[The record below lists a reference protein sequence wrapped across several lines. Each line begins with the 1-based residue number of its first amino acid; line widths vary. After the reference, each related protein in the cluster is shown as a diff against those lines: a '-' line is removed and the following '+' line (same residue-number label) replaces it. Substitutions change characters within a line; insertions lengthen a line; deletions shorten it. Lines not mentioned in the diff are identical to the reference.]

1 MRRLS
6 LMILVLYALFAPVM
20 VSALT
25 ESEPRR
31 ALVIGNAA
39 YPEHPLRN
47 PLHDATDLADTLRR
61 FHFVVTLITDA
72 DKPTMERAVEDF
84 TQGVA
89 PQTAGLFF
97 FAGHGVQIE
106 GLNYLIPVG
115 ATFETTSDVKYRA
128 VLADWISARMDES
141 GMAVKILILDA
152 CRNNPFGRGWRSRA
166 LNGGLAQMQAPEGT
180 LISYSTSPGK
190 TAADGAG
197 RNSPFTASLL
207 QEIPQPQ
214 RPIELMFK
222 AVRARVHD
230 ETGMQ
235 QTPWE
240 ASSLRGNFS
249 FAPDAPPVVSTA
261 PAPVTPSPAPPQPT
275 PPAAGVLQ
283 PAPSPPNL
291 PPTLGAP
298 AELLVG
304 TWRFT
309 GVELGQRVNIL
320 WHLRTDGTQTYI
332 INGVAQGA
340 GTWQYIGAHIYER
353 YPDGRQGEGAIQILD
368 RDHFVVTIVDNGF
381 PAHTGLQRLY
391 SRQ

>member
-1 MRRLS
+1 MQRLS
-6 LMILVLYALFAPVM
+6 LMMLVLYALFAPVM

-25 ESEPRR
+25 ASEPRR

-39 YPEHPLRN
+39 YPEYPLRN

-207 QEIPQPQ
+207 REIPQPQ

-222 AVRARVHD
+222 AVRGRVYE

-261 PAPVTPSPAPPQPT
+261 PAPVSPSTTPPQPT
-275 PPAAGVLQ
+275 PPA
-283 PAPSPPNL
+283 
-291 PPTLGAP
+291 LGAP
-298 AELLVG
+298 SELLVG

-309 GVELGQRVNIL
+309 GVELGQPVNIL
-320 WHLRTDGTQTYI
+320 WHLRPDGTQTYI
-332 INGVAQGA
+332 INGVSQGA
-340 GTWQYIGAHIYER
+340 GTWQYVGAHIYER
-353 YPDGRQGEGAIQILD
+353 YSDGRQGEGAIQILD
-368 RDHFVVTIVDNGF
+368 RNHFVVTIVDNGF

-391 SRQ
+391 IRQ

>member
-6 LMILVLYALFAPVM
+6 LIVLALYALSAPATVP
-20 VSALT
+20 ALT
-25 ESEPRR
+25 ESHPRR

-39 YPEHPLRN
+39 YPDRPLRN
-47 PLHDATDLADTLRR
+47 PIHDATDLADTLRR

-72 DKPTMERAVEDF
+72 DKSTMERAVEDF

-115 ATFETTSDVKYRA
+115 VTFEATSDVKYRA
-128 VLADWISARMDES
+128 IVADWILARMDES
-141 GMAVKILILDA
+141 RMAVKILILDA
-152 CRNNPFGRGWRSRA
+152 CRDNPFGRSWRSRS
-166 LNGGLAQMQAPEGT
+166 LHRGLAQMQAPEGT
-180 LISYSTSPGK
+180 LLSYATSPGK

-207 QEIPQPQ
+207 REIPQPQ

-222 AVRARVHD
+222 AVRARVQDDTRMH
-230 ETGMQ
+230 

-240 ASSLRGNFS
+240 ASSLRGDF
-249 FAPDAPPVVSTA
+249 FFVPDPPPVVATA
-261 PAPVTPSPAPPQPT
+261 PASVTPPTAPLQPT
-275 PPAAGVLQ
+275 PPGVGT
-283 PAPSPPNL
+283 PSPPTL
-291 PPTLGAP
+291 SSALGAP
-298 AELLVG
+298 SELLVG

-309 GVELGQRVNIL
+309 GVELGRPVDIL
-320 WHLRTDGTQTYI
+320 WHLRPDGTETYI
-332 INGVAQGA
+332 VNGVLQGA
-340 GTWQYIGAHIYER
+340 GTWQYQDRHIYER
-353 YPDGRQGEGAIQILD
+353 YPDGRQGKGTIQIID
-368 RDHFVVTIVDNGF
+368 RDRLLVTIVDNGF

-391 SRQ
+391 IRQ